1 MGDLNINIYTVGQFN
16 QWNIK
21 PLKIPPRTNYAG
33 STVINTIISNIIISG
48 FYHTCSSNTVPYI

>member
-21 PLKIPPRTNYAG
+21 PPKIPLRTNHAG

-48 FYHTCSSNTVPYI
+48 FYHICSSNTVLYI